1 MKKIL
6 LLLICAAIAVAAQA
20 ETSAAGLLDKCAA
33 KLLDAPSV
41 SATFTIA
48 VDGGDVSG
56 NILIARERFR
66 ITSPRL
72 NMWFDGR
79 TQWTA
84 LSRTREVSISEPTA
98 EELLSSNP
106 FAIIT
111 GYSTRYNCRMLKSA
125 DGAHAVRQVELTPKT
140 STGDIRRAVISIDTR
155 TLWPV
160 KAVVTMASGATVRAT
175 VSDCRIGK
183 KPAASAFTFQPSLLP
198 GYEIIDLR

>member
-1 MKKIL
+1 MA
-6 LLLICAAIAVAAQA
+6 AAIAARA
-20 ETSAAGLLDKCAA
+20 EISATQLLDKCAA

-41 SATFTIA
+41 SATFSIA
-48 VDGGDVSG
+48 ADGGDVAG
-56 NILIARERFR
+56 EILVSRECFR
-66 ITSPRL
+66 LTSPRL

-84 LSRTREVSISEPTA
+84 LAKTREVNVTEPTA

-111 GYSTRYNCRMLKSA
+111 GYSTRYNCRMIKSA
-125 DGAHAVRQVELTPKT
+125 SDTHAVRQVELTPKT
-140 STGDIRRAVISIDTR
+140 AAGDIRRAVISIDTR

-160 KAVVTMASGATVRAT
+160 KAVVTMTSGATVRAT

-183 KPAASAFTFQPSLLP
+183 KPASTAFRFQPSLLP